1 MIRALREKPR
11 VTVAKLLAVI
21 LVFAAG
27 MAFAGALSDDEP
39 EVPPGTAAAL
49 TRAERA
55 AQTRSDRL
63 VEAAAEVERLEARVR
78 RLERG
83 VRRRDARSRRLTRA
97 LRSARRRVAQLE
109 P

>member
-1 MIRALREKPR
+1 MRDLREKPR
-11 VTVAKLLAVI
+11 VTVAKLLAVL

-27 MAFAGALSDDEP
+27 MAFAGVLSDDS
-39 EVPPGTAAAL
+39 EVPPDTAAAL

-63 VEAAAEVERLEARVR
+63 AEAEAEVERLEARAR
-78 RLERG
+78 RLER
-83 VRRRDARSRRLTRA
+83 RLSARDARSRRLTRA
-97 LRSARRRVAQLE
+97 LRSARRQVAELQ

>member
-11 VTVAKLLAVI
+11 LTVAKGLAVI
-21 LVFAAG
+21 LVFLAG
-27 MAFAGALSDDEP
+27 IAFAGAASDDEP

-63 VEAAAEVERLEARVR
+63 AEAANDVERLEARVR
-78 RLERG
+78 RLERR
-83 VRRRDARSRRLTRA
+83 VRARDARSRRLTRA
-97 LRSARRRVAQLE
+97 LRSARRRVAALE

>member
-1 MIRALREKPR
+1 MRALREKPR
-11 VTVAKLLAVI
+11 LTVAKLLAVI

-27 MAFAGALSDDEP
+27 MAFAGALSEDEP
-39 EVPPGTAAAL
+39 DVPPGTAAAL

-63 VEAAAEVERLEARVR
+63 AEAAKDVERLEARLRASR
-78 RLERG
+78 RALRASG
-83 VRRRDARSRRLTRA
+83 ARNRRLTRA

>member
-1 MIRALREKPR
+1 MRALREKPR
-11 VTVAKLLAVI
+11 ATVAKLLAVI

-27 MAFAGALSDDEP
+27 VAFAGALSDDDP

-63 VEAAAEVERLEARVR
+63 AEAQVDLERLETRVR
-78 RLERG
+78 RLERRLAVG
-83 VRRRDARSRRLTRA
+83 DARNRRLTRA
-97 LRSARRRVAQLE
+97 LRSARRRVAELE
-109 P
+109 R

>member
-1 MIRALREKPR
+1 MRALRERPR
-11 VTVAKLLAVI
+11 LTIAKGLATV
-21 LVFAAG
+21 LVFLAG
-27 MAFAGALSDDEP
+27 IAFAGAVADDGA

-63 VEAAAEVERLEARVR
+63 AEAAGEVERLEDRLRASRR
-78 RLERG
+78 RLRASG
-83 VRRRDARSRRLTRA
+83 ARNRRLTRA
-97 LRSARRRVAQLE
+97 LRSARRRVNQLE

>member
-1 MIRALREKPR
+1 MRALREQPR
-11 VTVAKLLAVI
+11 LTVAKLLALI
-21 LVFAAG
+21 LVFTAG
-27 MAFAGALSDDEP
+27 IAFAGAVSDDEP

-63 VEAAAEVERLEARVR
+63 AEAAGEVERLEARLR
-78 RLERG
+78 PRSAAC
-83 VRRRDARSRRLTRA
+83 ARVARAHRRLTRA

>member
-1 MIRALREKPR
+1 MRALREQPR
-11 VTVAKLLAVI
+11 LTVAKLLALI
-21 LVFAAG
+21 LVFTAG
-27 MAFAGALSDDEP
+27 IAFAGAVSDDEP

-63 VEAAAEVERLEARVR
+63 AEAAGEVERLEARVLASQG
-78 RLERG
+78 RLRAS
-83 VRRRDARSRRLTRA
+83 RARNRRLTRA